1 MLVLFLFFLAKNR
14 FHFLIGFGVS
24 LLFFSVLA
32 YRRYGFLEQ
41 EECIIFNARSLIVT
55 LRKKDHYYCFYKC
68 KPDEFEK
75 KVKYVVENYRKQL
88 PAPIDYFSIQDS
100 NWKLSSP
107 DFNFGL
113 KEQKNY
119 SKEITLN
126 KKKITV
132 VFSHQ
137 FVPEKRGECIAMPWV
152 KTSGMYSLNNG
163 AYKFIIE

>member
-1 MLVLFLFFLAKNR
+1 M
-14 FHFLIGFGVS
+14 
-24 LLFFSVLA
+24 
-32 YRRYGFLEQ
+32 
-41 EECIIFNARSLIVT
+41 
-55 LRKKDHYYCFYKC
+55 
-68 KPDEFEK
+68 
-75 KVKYVVENYRKQL
+75 VENYRKQL

-107 DFNFGL
+107 DFNFEL
-113 KEQKNY
+113 KEKKNY

-132 VFSHQ
+132 VFSRQ
-137 FVPEKRGECIAMPWV
+137 FVPEKRGEYIAMPWV